1 MTTSN
6 PTPSQEE
13 IAQGLSE
20 QAKWLWG
27 EQRANELKS
36 SLENTAGQLR
46 RLAENLPGRDVEPG
60 FYP

>member
-1 MTTSN
+1 MTTID

-20 QAKWLWG
+20 QAKRLWG
-27 EQRANELKS
+27 EQRANELQP
-36 SLENTAGQLR
+36 SLDNTAAQLQ
-46 RLAENLPGRDVEPG
+46 RLAENLPDRDVEPG